1 MLATIFEEVLK
12 FISQNLGILVW
23 LFFLGLSIVHLFRQ
37 GQAFTFVILLWFT
50 GCFFPIMG
58 CDDGSRSGLQRLLGF
73 PGIII
78 AVWFSLIWSQ
88 AIESSG
94 SVLGFRND

>member
-1 MLATIFEEVLK
+1 MPSIEELFQ
-12 FISQNLGILVW
+12 FIGQNFGTLVW
-23 LFFLGLSIVHLFRQ
+23 LFFLGLSLVHLFRQ
-37 GQAFTFVILLWFT
+37 GQPFTFVILLWVT
-50 GCFFPIMG
+50 GFFVPEMG
-58 CDDGSRSGLQRLLGF
+58 CEDGSRSGLQLLLGF

-78 AVWFSLIWSQ
+78 AVWFSFIWSQ